1 VFHSTLAEAAV
12 TYQLDP
18 GPDAEG
24 QAAGSTARAGLAS
37 FLAFVRRAGVQRALA
52 DAVRLPV
59 QERKNG
65 FTAVHKS
72 LALLTALAAGCRS
85 ARDSD
90 FILAPDPV
98 AAAGLGLPRWPHS
111 SQLTRH
117 LHAFRPQHVQALRG
131 AVEDLVAGHSQVRRR
146 LRRGERVVVDL
157 DQTPISANGRT
168 YRRTARGHFPKKGA
182 RGYQATAVFAGDT
195 GGGDDEVLAV
205 WLDPGNAHA
214 TWRFADALAALER
227 ILGPLERLPGL
238 ILRFDCQ
245 YATPDDLAL
254 LLRRRIHFVGRVYA
268 DATAAAWARERGG
281 ALAWH
286 ELSPVKAVAELGV
299 GPVSP
304 ARPDVACRRLL
315 VRSTG
320 ARHRVGY
327 TAIVTDLP
335 PAEVPTGA
343 LEPFYEA
350 RQTIEGWLSE
360 ATAALQL
367 KGLWSRSF
375 EGLEAFLL
383 HALLASN
390 LLNWWERREL
400 LPGSGL
406 PHLGLR
412 QLIGRV
418 ITLPARILRTAEGR
432 LALLLPPT
440 HPYARRLVPD
450 APGWQ
455 LPLPFSQLNPC
466 DAHF

>member
-1 VFHSTLAEAAV
+1 VAIGT
-12 TYQLDP
+12 
-18 GPDAEG
+18 
-24 QAAGSTARAGLAS
+24 TARAGLAG
-37 FLAFVRRAGVQRALA
+37 FLRFVRRVGVARALA
-52 DAVRLPV
+52 EAVRLPV
-59 QERKNG
+59 QERQNG
-65 FTAVHKS
+65 FTVVQKS
-72 LALLTALAAGCRS
+72 LALLAALAAGCRS

-90 FILAPDPV
+90 FTLAPDPAVV
-98 AAAGLGLPRWPHS
+98 AAAGLPRWPHS

-117 LHAFRPQHVQALRG
+117 LRAFRPQHVDALRG
-131 AVEDLVAGHSQVRRR
+131 AVEELTASHAAARRR
-146 LRRGERVVVDL
+146 LRRGERVVVDI

-168 YRRTARGHFPKKGA
+168 YQRTARGHFKKKGD
-182 RGYQATAVFAGDT
+182 RGYQATAAFAGET

-205 WLDPGNAHA
+205 FLDPGNAHA
-214 TWRFADALAALER
+214 TWRFADALDALER
-227 ILGPLERLPGL
+227 VLGPLERLPGL
-238 ILRFDCQ
+238 VLRFDCQ
-245 YATPDDLAL
+245 YATPDDLAT

-268 DATAAAWARERGG
+268 DATAAGWAHERTG
-281 ALAWH
+281 ALEWH
-286 ELSPVKAVAELGV
+286 ELSPIKWVAELGW

-315 VRSTG
+315 VRATG
-320 ARHRVGY
+320 ARHRLGY

-335 PAEVPTGA
+335 AEDLPTDE

-375 EGLEAFLL
+375 DGLAAFLL
-383 HALLASN
+383 HAALASN

-406 PHLGLR
+406 PQLGLR

-418 ITLPARILRTAEGR
+418 IALPARVLRTAEDQ
-432 LALLLPPT
+432 LTLLLPPA
-440 HPYARRLVPD
+440 HPYARRLTPTGS
-450 APGWQ
+450 AWQ
-455 LPLPFSQLNPC
+455 LPLPFHCLDPC